1 MHEFLGVCVLT
12 LRTHQSERKKK
23 MHSET
28 GNKTSREHNQNNQT
42 LSKDQCASHTA
53 DFTLLEPLVGR
64 KEKPQLQCHLWL
76 PTGQHYQLTI
86 EANFFSLLL
95 V

>member
-12 LRTHQSERKKK
+12 LRTHQPERKKK

-53 DFTLLEPLVGR
+53 DFSLLEPPVGR
-64 KEKPQLQCHLWL
+64 KKPQLQCPLWL
-76 PTGQHYQLTI
+76 PTWQDYQLTI
-86 EANFFSLLL
+86 EADFFTLLL